1 MRLLVTGGAGF
12 IGSNFVRRIVD
23 GSLTGISSL
32 VVLDKLTYSGNI
44 KTLDAI
50 EKKDYLFY
58 EGDIADPVIVEKITS
73 KVDAVVNFAAESHVD
88 RSIKSGKDFVQ
99 TNVLGAQNLIEIS
112 LKNEVETFVQISTD
126 EVYGT
131 IDFGSW
137 TEDFPLKPNSP
148 YSASKASADLIARSY
163 FQTHGFDIRITRSSN
178 NYGPYQYP
186 EKIIPF
192 FITNLLRNKKV
203 PLYGDGRNVRDWLHV
218 DDHCDGIHK
227 VLFKGHPGEIYNI
240 GGGEELTNIELT
252 KSILSRMNK
261 EEKEIV
267 YVEDRLGHDARYS
280 LDISKISNELA
291 YKPKIKFEDGITQ
304 TINWYL
310 QNEKWWSELISK

>member
-99 TNVLGAQNLIEIS
+99 TNILGAQNLIEIS

-203 PLYGDGRNVRDWLHV
+203 PLYGDGRNIRDWLHV

-227 VLFKGHPGEIYNI
+227 VLFKGRPGEIYNI

-261 EEKEIV
+261 DEKEIV